1 VEECT
6 LAGTQ
11 VYYWYRDTLNVT
23 ADYIPMEG
31 LNSDMVL
38 VLLLGWVIVF
48 MISMNGAE
56 AGGAFLYFIAITP
69 YVVLLI
75 FLGIG
80 LSTAGGPEGIAELF
94 QADWEA
100 LKDARVW
107 IDASSQIFFSL
118 SVCFGGI
125 VAFSSYNPV
134 DQNLLRDATIVASV
148 NRFN

>member
-1 VEECT
+1 
-6 LAGTQ
+6 
-11 VYYWYRDTLNVT
+11 
-23 ADYIPMEG
+23 
-31 LNSDMVL
+31 
-38 VLLLGWVIVF
+38 

-80 LSTAGGPEGIAELF
+80 LSTDGGPEGIAELF

-100 LKDARVW
+100 IKDARVW

-125 VAFSSYNPV
+125 DAFSSYNPV
-134 DQNLLRDATIVASV
+134 NQNLLRDATIVASV
-148 NRFN
+148 NRFEGVK